1 MKTPALGHR
10 PLTLARAVARGRLG
24 LVLLAWF
31 AQLCLPLLAHATMM
45 AAPQN
50 PSSWWCGDRDGAAEM
65 WATLPAEIRAGL
77 DAPAGTDGDGV
88 AHVSVCSQ
96 LCALGTALALPAQ
109 ATLTQAPVA
118 VAQLRLPVWSDP
130 VLMHRHALAPPAQ
143 GPPTLRA

>member
-1 MKTPALGHR
+1 MKTPSLGRR
-10 PLTLARAVARGRLG
+10 PFTLARAGARARLG

-65 WATLPAEIRAGL
+65 WAALPAEIRAGL

-109 ATLTQAPVA
+109 AAPTQAPVA
-118 VAQLRLPVWSDP
+118 LAQFRLPVWADP
-130 VLMHRHALAPPAQ
+130 VLMHRHGLAPPAQ
-143 GPPTLRA
+143 GPPPQRS